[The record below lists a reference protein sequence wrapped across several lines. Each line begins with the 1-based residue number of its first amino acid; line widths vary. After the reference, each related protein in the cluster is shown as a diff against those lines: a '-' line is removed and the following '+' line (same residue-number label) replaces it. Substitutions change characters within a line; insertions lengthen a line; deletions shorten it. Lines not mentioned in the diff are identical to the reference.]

1 MAAVRL
7 YESQIRYL
15 RERAG
20 VRTLQTAMTRYRA
33 GELVTEKQDF
43 ESKPEKLLPFSL
55 HRAITDFS
63 AQEIRA
69 ILFAAMRNPVNF
81 QQEIQT
87 VGDEIDRWYSKL
99 SELPFIQEQ

>member
-20 VRTLQTAMTRYRA
+20 VLTLQTALTRYRA
-33 GELVTEKQDF
+33 GELVTEKRDF

-55 HRAITDFS
+55 HRAITDYS

-69 ILFAAMRNPVNF
+69 ILFSAMRNPVNH
-81 QQEIQT
+81 QREIQAI
-87 VGDEIDRWYSKL
+87 GDEIDRWYAKL
-99 SELPFIQEQ
+99 SELPFIEEN